1 MWKDQWEECTG
12 DAYEMAQQLLD
23 PQQTDAVAVQQ
34 QPNDAPD
41 LGSLTFQIRGG
52 GRPSAKMALLRVAAG
67 VAAGELASQ

>member
-1 MWKDQWEECTG
+1 
-12 DAYEMAQQLLD
+12 MAQQLLE
-23 PQQTDAVAVQQ
+23 PQQTDSVATQQ

-52 GRPSAKMALLRVAAG
+52 GRPPSAKMALLRVAAG